1 MGRALEFRTLQCCL
15 HLNDQVCTSQVGLIE
30 KEKRLTLRRENK
42 EATYV
47 VGAAS
52 KLEQS
57 IYIFFCVCFY
67 YKVRCIGM
75 ETCNNSNFL
84 YRMNLVLAIFLYPV

>member
-1 MGRALEFRTLQCCL
+1 M
-15 HLNDQVCTSQVGLIE
+15 HLNDQVCTSQVGLTE

-42 EATYV
+42 EASYV

-57 IYIFFCVCFY
+57 IYFFVCVSIIKFD
-67 YKVRCIGM
+67 
-75 ETCNNSNFL
+75 
-84 YRMNLVLAIFLYPV
+84 A

>member
-1 MGRALEFRTLQCCL
+1 M
-15 HLNDQVCTSQVGLIE
+15 HLNDQVCTSQVGLTE

-42 EATYV
+42 EASYV

-57 IYIFFCVCFY
+57 IHFFVCVSIIKFD
-67 YKVRCIGM
+67 
-75 ETCNNSNFL
+75 
-84 YRMNLVLAIFLYPV
+84 A